1 MSKKKHQ
8 KIVPMSSKP
17 AAAYAQQNQPDLQQA
32 LLTQQAIVETA
43 KKQEVDGQMEYMENV
58 KLAVNFINDHMNE
71 IADYVDENIGLRI
84 TAAPSPTLANP
95 VYKRAVAVGT
105 MKESRIHKLIN
116 YVCGTEYVEGEVPV
130 IEALA
135 SNLIIGTTSDIT
147 QLVITTA
154 VKRNPE
160 ILKLSFEASIE
171 EEESTAFKKIIDLEK
186 MYKEVISDDEV
197 RLLYRKF
204 LF

>member
-17 AAAYAQQNQPDLQQA
+17 AAAYVQQNQPDLQQA

-130 IEALA
+130 IEA
-135 SNLIIGTTSDIT
+135 SDIT
-147 QLVITTA
+147 QLIITTA

-171 EEESTAFKKIIDLEK
+171 EEESTAFKKIVDLEK